1 MLTLVV
7 ALSAQAQG
15 ADLEERIRELERQVE
30 LLQEQLA
37 EQDSALVARLMRQIE
52 AITREIEELKLGQEV
67 AVSADEGAF
76 GLGPAAS
83 KVYRVDGG
91 VSIGG
96 YGEIL
101 YENFSGEREDG
112 LPSGKTDQLDV
123 LRAVV
128 YVGYKFDDQFLFNSE
143 IELEH
148 AGTGGSG
155 SVSVEFAYLDY
166 LASQNLGIRG
176 GLVLLPMGLINEL
189 HEPPTFLGS
198 ERPETERQII
208 PGTWREV
215 GLGVFG
221 EAAGLAYRAYVV
233 NGLDAVGDGSSG
245 ADGFSS
251 GGLRGG
257 RQKGSRA
264 VAEDFAGVARLDY
277 VRQLGVIIG
286 ASGYVGESG
295 QNNLVD
301 PEDPAS
307 ETVGALTVILEGHAE
322 YRAHGLDLRGLIA
335 WASVDDAELINE
347 AKGFTSDESVGEE
360 LFGWYVQAGYDVLH
374 RTRTRHQLIP
384 YVRFEQLDT
393 QQEVPAGFSS
403 NPANDRQIISLG
415 AAWKPLTNIIVK
427 ADYQIH
433 SNEADTGV
441 DQVSAVIGYL
451 F

>member
-1 MLTLVV
+1 M
-7 ALSAQAQG
+7 
-15 ADLEERIRELERQVE
+15 
-30 LLQEQLA
+30 
-37 EQDSALVARLMRQIE
+37 
-52 AITREIEELKLGQEV
+52 
-67 AVSADEGAF
+67 
-76 GLGPAAS
+76 
-83 KVYRVDGG
+83 
-91 VSIGG
+91 
-96 YGEIL
+96 
-101 YENFSGEREDG
+101 
-112 LPSGKTDQLDV
+112 
-123 LRAVV
+123 
-128 YVGYKFDDQFLFNSE
+128 
-143 IELEH
+143 
-148 AGTGGSG
+148 
-155 SVSVEFAYLDY
+155 
-166 LASQNLGIRG
+166 
-176 GLVLLPMGLINEL
+176 
-189 HEPPTFLGS
+189 
-198 ERPETERQII
+198 
-208 PGTWREV
+208 
-215 GLGVFG
+215 
-221 EAAGLAYRAYVV
+221 V
-233 NGLDAVGDGSSG
+233 NGLDAVGNGSSG

-257 RQKGSRA
+257 RQKGSKA

-301 PEDPAS
+301 PDDPAS

-347 AKGFTSDESVGEE
+347 AKGFTGDESVGEE

-374 RTRTRHQLIP
+374 RIRTRHQLIP

-441 DQVSAVIGYL
+441 DQVSAAMGYL

>member
-7 ALSAQAQG
+7 ALSAQAQD

-37 EQDSALVARLMRQIE
+37 RQDSAWVARLLRQIE
-52 AITREIEELKLGQEV
+52 AITREIEELKLGQDV
-67 AVSADEGAF
+67 AVSADEGVF
-76 GLGPAAS
+76 GFGPAAS

-91 VSIGG
+91 VAIGG

-112 LPSGKTDQLDV
+112 LPSGKTDQLDA

-176 GLVLLPMGLINEL
+176 GLVLLPMGFINEL

-208 PGTWREV
+208 PSTWREV

-221 EAAGLAYRAYVV
+221 EAAGLA
-233 NGLDAVGDGSSG
+233 
-245 ADGFSS
+245 
-251 GGLRGG
+251 
-257 RQKGSRA
+257 
-264 VAEDFAGVARLDY
+264 
-277 VRQLGVIIG
+277 
-286 ASGYVGESG
+286 
-295 QNNLVD
+295 
-301 PEDPAS
+301 
-307 ETVGALTVILEGHAE
+307 
-322 YRAHGLDLRGLIA
+322 
-335 WASVDDAELINE
+335 
-347 AKGFTSDESVGEE
+347 
-360 LFGWYVQAGYDVLH
+360 
-374 RTRTRHQLIP
+374 
-384 YVRFEQLDT
+384 
-393 QQEVPAGFSS
+393 
-403 NPANDRQIISLG
+403 
-415 AAWKPLTNIIVK
+415 
-427 ADYQIH
+427 
-433 SNEADTGV
+433 
-441 DQVSAVIGYL
+441 
-451 F
+451 